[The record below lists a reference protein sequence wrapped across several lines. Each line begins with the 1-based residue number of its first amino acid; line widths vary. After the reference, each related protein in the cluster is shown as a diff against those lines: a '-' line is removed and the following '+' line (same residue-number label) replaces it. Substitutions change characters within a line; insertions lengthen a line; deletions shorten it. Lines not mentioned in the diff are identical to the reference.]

1 MPSFDIVCQTDM
13 QEVDNAVNSVRRE
26 FEQRYDFKG
35 SNSTIER
42 SDEEITV
49 VADSDYQLGA
59 IGDMLK
65 VHFTRRKLEP
75 GVLDFKTPEK
85 ASGNT
90 LRQQIVVRQGI
101 SSDVAK
107 KIVKEIKTTKMKV
120 QAAIRG
126 EEVRVEGK
134 KRDDLQA
141 TMQVVRDMNM
151 ELPVQF
157 INFRD

>member
-1 MPSFDIVCQTDM
+1 MSSFDIVCKTDL

-35 SNSTIER
+35 SNCTIER
-42 SDEEITV
+42 SDADITIH
-49 VADSDYQLGA
+49 ADSDYQLGA
-59 IGDMLK
+59 IGDMVK
-65 VHFTRRKLEP
+65 VHFTRRNLEA
-75 GVLDFKTPEK
+75 GVLDFKTAEK

-90 LRQQIVVRQGI
+90 VRQQVIVREGVD
-101 SSDVAK
+101 SDLAK
-107 KIVKEIKTTKMKV
+107 KIVKEIKAAKLKV
-120 QAAIRG
+120 QVSIRG
-126 EEVRVEGK
+126 EEVRVDGK

-141 TMQVVRDMNM
+141 VIQMVKELDL